1 MNEDI
6 KELDIIATGIN
17 IKDLM
22 DDKNISIRELS
33 NRLNVSFQ
41 AVYRWQ
47 HGETLPTITNLFL
60 LAQILQIGVD
70 DILVPK

>member
-1 MNEDI
+1 MNEVI